1 MQLILKDMIN
11 NTKRIA
17 ELQLSKHRTE
27 GINSKLSIFEVANL
41 MDMMKRAETMK
52 EDKNQPNIFH
62 SIAYN

>member
-17 ELQLSKHRTE
+17 EIQLNKHRTE

-41 MDMMKRAETMK
+41 MDMMKRAESMIEENT
-52 EDKNQPNIFH
+52 QPNIFH